1 MPWKLIQLPSA
12 YGVVYKAKD
21 RRNGRA
27 VAVKKMQI
35 SAENSDLIRKEIMT
49 LREIKC
55 ANCVEYLGSY
65 YKDGNLFVRFRLPCT
80 TIV

>member
-1 MPWKLIQLPSA
+1 M
-12 YGVVYKAKD
+12 YKGKD
-21 RRNGRA
+21 RRNGRV

-35 SAENSDLIRKEIMT
+35 SAENSDLIRKEIIT

-65 YKDGNLFVRFRLPCT
+65 YKDGNLFARLSDT
-80 TIV
+80 